1 MHNFYKDS
9 KYRFDFGDIFGPVP
23 AYKHSNGWS
32 IYFHN
37 RRFDFDYED
46 EDYGSTSIKN
56 LLEHLGYKVS
66 VEEVS

>member
-1 MHNFYKDS
+1 MKD
-9 KYRFDFGDIFGPVP
+9 KIEIKV
-23 AYKHSNGWS
+23 AYDSWS
-32 IYFHN
+32 IYVHN
-37 RRFDFDYED
+37 RRFDFDHED